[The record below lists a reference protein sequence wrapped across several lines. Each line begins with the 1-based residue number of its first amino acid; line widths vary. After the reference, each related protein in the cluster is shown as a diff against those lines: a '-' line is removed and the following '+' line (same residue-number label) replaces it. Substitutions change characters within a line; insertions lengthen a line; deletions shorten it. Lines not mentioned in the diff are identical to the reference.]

1 MTELLLSGAEFSEPD
16 RIYRYKLWRRWSEGP
31 LLMVVGLNPST
42 ADETQDDPTVRRCI
56 GYAKAWGYAGLMMT
70 NAFAFRAT
78 NPKVMLFF
86 PEPILAWSQN
96 LAIIERESR
105 LVIRESGAV
114 LAAWGNHGSHRI
126 QSRCL
131 RQRLHLCGGGV
142 ACLGLTKSGE
152 PKHPLY
158 LAANTKPIPFIGDG
172 GRLCREIK

>member
-1 MTELLLSGAEFSEPD
+1 MNGLLDSGAEFSDD
-16 RIYRYKLWRRWSEGP
+16 RIYRYRLWRRWSEGP

-56 GYAKAWGYAGLMMT
+56 GFAKAWGYAGLMMT

-78 NPKVMLFF
+78 NPKVMLAA
-86 PEPILAWSQN
+86 PDLAWSEN
-96 LAIIERESR
+96 LAIVDREAER
-105 LVIRESGAV
+105 VIRGDGAV

-131 RQRLHLCGGGV
+131 RQRLHLCGDGV

-152 PKHPLY
+152 PLHPLY
-158 LAANTKPIPFIGDG
+158 LATKTKPIPFIGDG
-172 GRLCREIK
+172 GRLCREGVP